1 MELVKMGKLIPQPR
15 INLAFENGRICV
27 WNGK

>member
-1 MELVKMGKLIPQPR
+1 MEILRMGKLIPQPR
-15 INLAFENGRICV
+15 INLAFENGKICY